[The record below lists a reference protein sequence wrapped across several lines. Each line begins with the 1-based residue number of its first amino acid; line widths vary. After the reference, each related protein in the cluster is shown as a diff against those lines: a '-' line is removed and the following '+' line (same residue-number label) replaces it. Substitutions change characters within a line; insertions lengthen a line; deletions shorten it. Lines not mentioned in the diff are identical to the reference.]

1 MKMPATLLMLA
12 LAAALLTACDASPP
26 ADEPEQQ
33 AERKPL
39 YYRNPMD
46 PTITSPVPRKDHMG
60 MDYIPI
66 YEEDEPAADA
76 GGPVE
81 LSSAMAANLG
91 VRTALVRLGAAGGE
105 IRSAGVTA
113 FDERGRV
120 EVRVRSEGYVERLTV
135 RAPGEGVR
143 RGQLLFELFSP
154 KLAAA
159 EREFAAALK
168 MGDAAL
174 ADAAAARLRALG
186 VDSGAIGRLRD
197 GGEPGTRVRYHA
209 PASGA
214 VVELGIREGGMAS
227 PGMSAMTLAPL
238 DPLWV
243 VAEVPERVSARLRP
257 GMAATVRF
265 AALPG
270 RRFEARLLELLPAL
284 DPATRTRQ
292 ARIELGNPDGLLA
305 AGMVADIV
313 IATDDGAEAL
323 FVPAESL
330 IRSGGGD
337 RVVVALDDRRFDVR
351 EVVAGAENGD
361 EIEILEGLEEGE
373 RVVVSGQFLIDSESR
388 LRSGLA
394 RFEEAEAAPAEH
406 DHSGH
411 TP

>member
-1 MKMPATLLMLA
+1 MKTPATLLMLS
-12 LAAALLTACDASPP
+12 LAIPMLGGCDSTPP
-26 ADEPEQQ
+26 AGEPEQQ

-66 YEEDEPAADA
+66 YEEAEPAADA
-76 GGPVE
+76 GAPIE

-105 IRSAGVTA
+105 IRTAGVTA

-120 EVRVRSEGYVERLTV
+120 EVRVRSEGYVERLAV
-135 RAPGEGVR
+135 RAPGESVR

-159 EREFAAALK
+159 EREFSAALK
-168 MGDAAL
+168 MGDAAI
-174 ADAAAARLRALG
+174 ADAAAARLRSLG
-186 VDSGAIGRLRD
+186 VDSGAIERLRR
-197 GGEPGTRVRYHA
+197 GGEPGARVRYYA
-209 PASGA
+209 PTDGA
-214 VVELGIREGGMAS
+214 VVELGIREGGMAT
-227 PGMSAMTLAPL
+227 PGMSAMMLAPL

-243 VAEVPERVSARLRP
+243 VAEVPERASARLRS
-257 GMAATVRF
+257 GAAATVSF

-270 RRFEARLLELLPAL
+270 RRFEAKLLELLPAL

-292 ARIELGNPDGLLA
+292 ARIELDNPDGLLA
-305 AGMVADIV
+305 AGMVADV
-313 IATDDGAEAL
+313 AIATGDGAEVL
-323 FVPAESL
+323 LVPVESL
-330 IRSGGGD
+330 IRSGEGD

-351 EVVAGAENGD
+351 EVVAGAESGD
-361 EIEILEGLEEGE
+361 EVQILEGLEEGE

-388 LRSGLA
+388 LRSGLG
-394 RFEEAEAAPAEH
+394 RFEEAEAPPAEH

-411 TP
+411 SP